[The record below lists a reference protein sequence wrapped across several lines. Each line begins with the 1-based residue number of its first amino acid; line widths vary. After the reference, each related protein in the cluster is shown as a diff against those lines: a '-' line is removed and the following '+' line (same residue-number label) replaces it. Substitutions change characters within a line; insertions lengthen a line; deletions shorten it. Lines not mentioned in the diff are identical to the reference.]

1 MGAIQYH
8 TVEVTAG
15 GDLFSITFLQT
26 CAESGTAG
34 LCSPGS
40 APVLVII
47 LFLTNNKIV
56 SSTDYCVIQYVLG
69 FFSMLTLG
77 ALLCFLCLSRLQ
89 SNGQLQQSARSCVTS
104 CCVLKG
110 TQFAC
115 SCILW
120 LFYADFHGLVINI
133 LFMCTIT
140 GKQINGV
147 VFFTSGF

>member
-1 MGAIQYH
+1 MPLGLFFATTCHLWAYFVYKKTTKENGVCMGAIQYH

-69 FFSMLTLG
+69 FFSMLT
-77 ALLCFLCLSRLQ
+77 FR
-89 SNGQLQQSARSCVTS
+89 RYCVF
-104 CCVLKG
+104 C
-110 TQFAC
+110 AC
-115 SCILW
+115 RGYRATDNYNRAPDL
-120 LFYADFHGLVINI
+120 A
-133 LFMCTIT
+133 
-140 GKQINGV
+140 
-147 VFFTSGF
+147 